1 MMASPKDEWLE
12 ALPYPVFGL
21 SDDYEFVFVNYAAEV
36 FFERSRHFLLKTKLT
51 EFFLEDSPIRHKVIS
66 IGRLANKAMGF
77 AGMQTVMQ
85 AAYMEAYS
93 KDVPDW
99 TVEAHQRSRS
109 AISELNYVWHGIGD
123 WMQ

>member
-1 MMASPKDEWLE
+1 MTATTNAGAYERHPDVFEELGVYAEFLYDLTRWRWDQLSEVEPDERNL
-12 ALPYPVFGL
+12 
-21 SDDYEFVFVNYAAEV
+21 
-36 FFERSRHFLLKTKLT
+36 
-51 EFFLEDSPIRHKVIS
+51 FLEGSPIRHKVIS

-99 TVEAHQRSRS
+99 TVEGHQRSRS
-109 AISELNYVWHGIGD
+109 AISELNYVWHGIGE
-123 WMQ
+123 WLN

>member
-1 MMASPKDEWLE
+1 MESTKYAIDPDVFEELSVYAEFLHHITRCRWDE
-12 ALPYPVFGL
+12 L
-21 SDDYEFVFVNYAAEV
+21 SEIDPD
-36 FFERSRHFLLKTKLT
+36 ERLLFQKG
-51 EFFLEDSPIRHKVIS
+51 SPIRHKVIS

-77 AGMQTVMQ
+77 AVMQTVMQ
-85 AAYMEAYS
+85 AAYMKAYS

-99 TVEAHQRSRS
+99 TVDAHQRSRS